1 MVLTTQMSS
10 YDPAFQLSEADRQKW
25 RNLAVPE
32 DQWPQVATL
41 LTEIPATNRPKKHL
55 YEQLWRTFDS
65 KAEDL
70 YGTEL
75 NKVVEDLLCSDSW
88 EDYQTFISQHPL
100 AAERLDSIHVCQG
113 VEWVGYPFSP
123 RILADLWTRRAQLE
137 EADLEWDKVVE
148 MAADQVAYRHTS
160 IIHLQFAVRQLVYVY
175 NSGHPNDSK
184 KEDRVYRDL
193 FVSTQSATDVC
204 ATLVEHDEMPPV
216 AVFRW
221 LWEKAG
227 RPLLSHE
234 QLSNL
239 VCADLHVQDRN
250 EHQYYLCPL
259 SSRIMDSDTGALVSD
274 YLDRAVTVTSV
285 LGRDTVRECI
295 ESRWHEPPVR
305 EIPPPAPSPAPML

>member
-1 MVLTTQMSS
+1 MSS
-10 YDPAFQLSEADRQKW
+10 SYNPEFQLSAIDRQKW
-25 RNLAVPE
+25 QELKVPQ

-41 LTEIPATNRPKKHL
+41 MTEIPATNKPKKNL
-55 YEQLWRTFDS
+55 YEQLWRTYDS
-65 KAEDL
+65 SAEDPS
-70 YGTEL
+70 GNEL

-88 EDYQTFISQHPL
+88 EDYQTFISQHPRAVEQL
-100 AAERLDSIHVCQG
+100 ASIHACQG
-113 VEWVGYPFSP
+113 VEWVNYPFSP
-123 RILADLWTRRAQLE
+123 RIMADLWRRRAELE
-137 EADLEWDKVVE
+137 GADRDWDKVVE

-160 IIHLQFAVRQLVYVY
+160 ITHLQFAVRQLVYVY
-175 NSGHPNDSK
+175 NSARPNDPK

-193 FVSTQSATDVC
+193 FVNTQQATDVC

-216 AVFRW
+216 GVFRW

-250 EHQYYLCPL
+250 EHQYYLCPATF
-259 SSRIMDSDTGALVSD
+259 RVMDSDTGNVVPD
-274 YLDRAVTVTSV
+274 YLNRAVTVTSV

-295 ESRWHEPPVR
+295 ESRWYSPPVR
-305 EIPPPAPSPAPML
+305 EIPTPVPSPAPML

>member
-1 MVLTTQMSS
+1 MSS

-25 RNLAVPE
+25 RNLAVPK

-41 LTEIPATNRPKKHL
+41 MTEVPATNRPKKHL

-65 KAEDL
+65 NAEDP

-75 NKVVEDLLCSDSW
+75 NKAVEDLLCGDSW
-88 EDYQTFISQHPL
+88 EDYQTFITQHPQ
-100 AAERLDSIHVCQG
+100 AAERLDGIHICQG
-113 VEWVGYPFSP
+113 VEWVNYPFSP

-137 EADLEWDKVVE
+137 EADLDWDKVVE

-160 IIHLQFAVRQLVYVY
+160 ITHLQFAVRQLVYVY
-175 NSGHPNDSK
+175 NSGRPDDSKQRK

-193 FVSTQSATDVC
+193 FVNTQSATDVC
-204 ATLVEHDEMPPV
+204 ATLVEHNEMPPV
-216 AVFRW
+216 AVFQW

-234 QLSNL
+234 QMTNL
-239 VCADLHVQDRN
+239 LCADLQVQDPNDR
-250 EHQYYLCPL
+250 QYYLCPDTYK
-259 SSRIMDSDTGALVSD
+259 IMDSDTGNVVSD
-274 YLDRAVTVTSV
+274 YLNRAVTVTSV

-295 ESRWHEPPVR
+295 ESRWYSPPVR
-305 EIPPPAPSPAPML
+305 DLPSPVPSPAPMN

>member
-1 MVLTTQMSS
+1 MSS
-10 YDPAFQLSEADRQKW
+10 YNPEFQLSEADRQKW
-25 RNLAVPE
+25 QELKVPQ

-41 LTEIPATNRPKKHL
+41 MTEIPATNRPKKHL

-65 KAEDL
+65 KAEDP

-75 NKVVEDLLCSDSW
+75 NKVVEDLLCGDSW
-88 EDYQTFISQHPL
+88 EDYQTFITQHPQ
-100 AAERLDSIHVCQG
+100 AAERLAGIHASQG
-113 VEWVGYPFSP
+113 VEWVNYPFSP
-123 RILADLWTRRAQLE
+123 RILADLWTRRAQFE

-160 IIHLQFAVRQLVYVY
+160 ITHLQFAVRQLVYVY
-175 NSGHPNDSK
+175 NSGRPDDSKQWK

-193 FVSTQSATDVC
+193 FVNTQSATDVC
-204 ATLVEHDEMPPV
+204 SQLVEDDEMPPV

-239 VCADLHVQDRN
+239 VCADLHVQDRHG
-250 EHQYYLCPL
+250 HQYYLCPL

-274 YLDRAVTVTSV
+274 YLDRAVTVTFV

-295 ESRWHEPPVR
+295 ESRWYEPPVR